1 MELTWKL
8 LLGCSLFWVVP
19 EISLQPLVVLISLA
33 DIVIISSKLFILK
46 VFLSKLLKRE
56 VPILRVSLICAIPL
70 ERLEM

>member
-19 EISLQPLVVLISLA
+19 EISLQPLLISLA

-56 VPILRVSLICAIPL
+56 VPTN
-70 ERLEM
+70 